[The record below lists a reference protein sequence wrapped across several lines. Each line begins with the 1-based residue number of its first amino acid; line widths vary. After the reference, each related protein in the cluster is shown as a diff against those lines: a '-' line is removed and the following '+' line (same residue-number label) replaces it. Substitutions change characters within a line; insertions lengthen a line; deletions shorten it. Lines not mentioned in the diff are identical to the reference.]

1 MNLPIYQVDAFC
13 AEPFS
18 GNPAAVCPMDR
29 WLDDITMQRIAM
41 ENNLA
46 ETAFFVKNGNDF
58 DLRWFTPAVEVDLCG
73 HATLA
78 SAHVLYTYLDYAD
91 DKIVFNTRSGR
102 LEVKKKGEHYTMN
115 FPVDT
120 LERTDAVDNVFRD
133 VDTSNCTTYKGKTDY
148 ILFFDSEEQVHNL
161 QPDLRNIA
169 ELDARGL
176 IATAKGDNVD
186 FVYRFFGPQSGVDE
200 DPATGSA
207 QTSLVPLWA
216 GILNKKH
223 LSSIQLSKRR
233 GFFESELEGD
243 RVNISGRANTFL
255 VGEIQF

>member
-13 AEPFS
+13 GEPFS
-18 GNPAAVCPMDR
+18 GNPAAICPLDR
-29 WLDDITMQRIAM
+29 WLDDATMQNIAM

-46 ETAFFVKNGNDF
+46 ETAFFVKNGDEY

-78 SAHVLYTYLDYAD
+78 SAHVLYNYLHYAE

-102 LEVKKKGEHYTMN
+102 LIVEKKGEHYVMD
-115 FPVDT
+115 FPADIIKTAEPVNGIFKD
-120 LERTDAVDNVFRD
+120 L
-133 VDTSNCTTYKGKTDY
+133 DTSQCTTYKGKTDY
-148 ILFFDSEEQVHNL
+148 VIFLESEAQVLNL
-161 QPDLRNIA
+161 RPDLRAIA

-176 IATAKGDNVD
+176 IATAKGDSVD
-186 FVYRFFGPQSGVDE
+186 FVCRFFGPQSGVDE

-216 GILNKKH
+216 EILNKTS
-223 LSSIQLSKRR
+223 LSSIQLSKRK
-233 GFFESELEGD
+233 GYFESELNGA

-255 VGEIQF
+255 IGEIQF